1 VADDAKISTAGGRS
15 TTSDGGVTI
24 RLTDRQVSQVVR
36 EASGGSG
43 LARLMAGVT
52 DLEDLRGMVMPLLDD
67 PKCSRSTFRALM
79 VLVAFPPDG
88 RELELTDVAGE
99 LGLSPSTTHRYVS
112 TWLAVGLLEQDPR
125 SRRYRRA
132 RVRGARGSRA
142 LATSATGTTAE
153 GD

>member
-1 VADDAKISTAGGRS
+1 VADDAKISTSRGHAAASER
-15 TTSDGGVTI
+15 GVTI
-24 RLTDRQVSQVVR
+24 KLTDRQVSQVVR
-36 EASGGSG
+36 EASGGTG
-43 LARLMAGVT
+43 LARMMSTVD
-52 DLEDLRGMVMPLLDD
+52 DLDDLRGMVQPLLDD

-88 RELELTDVAGE
+88 RELELTDVADE

-132 RVRGARGSRA
+132 RIRGARGSRA
-142 LATSATGTTAE
+142 LAASIAGATAGN
-153 GD
+153 D

>member
-1 VADDAKISTAGGRS
+1 VAGEAKISTRAERS
-15 TTSDGGVTI
+15 TTSDGGVSI
-24 RLTDRQVSQVVR
+24 KLTDRQVSQVVR
-36 EASGGSG
+36 EASGGTG
-43 LARLMAGVT
+43 LARLMSSVN
-52 DLEDLRGMVMPLLDD
+52 DLDDLRGLVSPLLDD

-125 SRRYRRA
+125 TRRYRRT
-132 RVRGARGSRA
+132 RVRTRNGTRA
-142 LATSATGTTAE
+142 LASSATGA
-153 GD
+153 D